1 MVMAWISVHES
12 IMGTKLRSLSKRLG
26 CSQNEA
32 LGILIRL
39 WLWCIKSADR
49 YGEIK
54 DVIRE
59 DVEDVLTIGKSND
72 LDQEDIVQA
81 LIDNDW
87 IRFEGDVLF
96 IQDWE
101 EWQKQWYLAE
111 DMREYNNRRQ
121 REYRKR
127 QREKE
132 RENKEPDTDKKGK
145 KSKSMDPQHPESE
158 EKADEVPEEEKKSVP
173 QVKNREYSEKFEEF
187 WKIYPRKIGKAEAYK
202 KYCTRLK
209 DGFSEDELLAA
220 AKEYARRCTL
230 EHTDQ
235 TYIKHAKTFLSDNT
249 PFIDYLPKQG
259 RSSPDEDDTGSG
271 GFLPSS

>member
-1 MVMAWISVHES
+1 MAWISVHES

-259 RSSPDEDDTGSG
+259 RSSPDEDDTGFG

>member
-1 MVMAWISVHES
+1 MAWISVHES

-132 RENKEPDTDKKGK
+132 KENKEPDTDKKGK

>member
-1 MVMAWISVHES
+1 MAWISVHES

-132 RENKEPDTDKKGK
+132 KENKEPDTDKKGK

-173 QVKNREYSEKFEEF
+173 QV
-187 WKIYPRKIGKAEAYK
+187 
-202 KYCTRLK
+202 
-209 DGFSEDELLAA
+209 
-220 AKEYARRCTL
+220 
-230 EHTDQ
+230 
-235 TYIKHAKTFLSDNT
+235 
-249 PFIDYLPKQG
+249 
-259 RSSPDEDDTGSG
+259 
-271 GFLPSS
+271 

>member
-1 MVMAWISVHES
+1 MAWISVHES

-132 RENKEPDTDKKGK
+132 KENKEPDTDKKGK
-145 KSKSMDPQHPESE
+145 KSKSMDPQHPEYE

-235 TYIKHAKTFLSDNT
+235 TYIKHAKTFLSDNM

-271 GFLPSS
+271 SFLPSS

>member
-1 MVMAWISVHES
+1 MAWISVHES

-121 REYRKR
+121 RDYRKR
-127 QREKE
+127 QRDKKAKCKDLVES
-132 RENKEPDTDKKGK
+132 KEPAEYEENELTDPPPLK
-145 KSKSMDPQHPESE
+145 
-158 EKADEVPEEEKKSVP
+158 PEEEVVEEKKERAAP
-173 QVKNREYSEKFEEF
+173 QKKNREYSEKFEEF

-259 RSSPDEDDTGSG
+259 RSSPDEDDTGTG

>member
-1 MVMAWISVHES
+1 MAWISVHES

-132 RENKEPDTDKKGK
+132 KENKEPDTDKKGK

-249 PFIDYLPKQG
+249 PFIDYLPKQE
-259 RSSPDEDDTGSG
+259 RSSPDEDDIGSG

>member
-1 MVMAWISVHES
+1 MAWISVHES
-12 IMGTKLRSLSKRLG
+12 SMGTKLRSLSKRLG

-39 WLWCIKSADR
+39 WLWCISNADK

-54 DVIRE
+54 DASRK
-59 DVEDVLTIGKSND
+59 DVEDILAIGKSEK
-72 LDQEDIVQA
+72 LSSKKIVQA
-81 LIDNDW
+81 LIDTEWLEIEDDA
-87 IRFEGDVLF
+87 IF
-96 IQDWE
+96 IHDWE
-101 EWQKQWYLAE
+101 EWQKQWYQAQEL
-111 DMREYNNRRQ
+111 REQNNRRQ

-132 RENKEPDTDKKGK
+132 KENKEPDTDKKGK

-249 PFIDYLPKQG
+249 PFIDYLPKQE
-259 RSSPDEDDTGSG
+259 RSSPDEDDIGSG